1 MNPLL
6 IRRRGMM
13 GSQSVAPHDGQL
25 EWIETDGVAY
35 IDSGV
40 KGMQS
45 FAAEAKIYPKQVP
58 SGIVSIIG
66 TETANSMD
74 GANRLIPFII
84 NEVSKACFAR
94 YYFYSSGMRDI
105 SPAITNETYYIQ
117 RSQLRS
123 GSQLISTKLYGE
135 STFTTVTKAGT
146 GIVGSS
152 YNMYIFAA
160 NRAGTAVEKC
170 PNGTKIGYLTIW
182 DNYDMTSTLKTFIP
196 WRLNG
201 EVGLMDT
208 LTNTFHGNAAGS
220 GAFTGGPNVI

>member
-1 MNPLL
+1 MAREAVLP
-6 IRRRGMM
+6 
-13 GSQSVAPHDGQL
+13 DGQL

-58 SGIVSIIG
+58 SSFVSIIG
-66 TETANSMD
+66 TETGNAMD
-74 GANRLIPFII
+74 GPNRLIPFII
-84 NEVSKACFAR
+84 NDVSKACFAR
-94 YYFYSSGMRDI
+94 YFLYSSGMRDI
-105 SPAITNETYYIQ
+105 SSAITNETYYIQ

-146 GIVGSS
+146 ADVGTS

-160 NRAGTAVEKC
+160 NRDGTVSKKC

-182 DNYDMTSTLKTFIP
+182 GNYDMTSTLKTFVP